1 MSIAES
7 FLNGVIGQRVS
18 RVWRGVGSA
27 IFLDLG
33 TLSLQQRRD
42 GSFMSVAGEQTL
54 MIQWSWRISDENS
67 ILLGSWSD
75 EDNWEDCL
83 QRLVGSRVE
92 SAEIFGELP
101 EILVHL
107 SCGRRVASFMIA
119 DGQPSWAL
127 IYREPNIGT
136 LCVNDG
142 KLVVQPPRIP
152 GSELGPH

>member
-1 MSIAES
+1 MSIGEP
-7 FLNGVIGQRVS
+7 FLNGIIGQTVS
-18 RVWRGVGSA
+18 SVWRGVGSA

-33 TLSLQQRRD
+33 VLSLQQRRD
-42 GSFMSVAGEQTL
+42 GAFTSVAGEQTL

-75 EDNWEDCL
+75 EDSWEDCL
-83 QRLVGSRVE
+83 QGLVGSRVE
-92 SAEIFGELP
+92 SAEIFGKLP

-107 SCGRRVASFMIA
+107 SCGRRIASFMMM

-127 IYREPNIGT
+127 VYREPDIGT
-136 LCVNDG
+136 LWVDDG
-142 KLVVQPPRIP
+142 KLVAQPPRIP